1 MFLQIT
7 SSEPVKL
14 QKDPIPP
21 KKRVFVDHLLV
32 VGRILLRGTLD
43 RTFDILLARMA
54 KGVETGEK
62 IVELVQKGITT
73 RDILTEHAFE
83 NAVMHL
89 LTMGGS
95 TNGIL
100 HLQAIYHEAGL
111 GELPRF
117 SYTNNRDMLKTAKE
131 HFAPTGISAS
141 FLRSILPFFVS
152 GISSTLRIT
161 PLLALIG
168 SLGVSI
174 REIQISVRAL
184 EIYLNDMEH

>member
-1 MFLQIT
+1 MLGT
-7 SSEPVKL
+7 ANTMSALSESLGMSLMGSSI
-14 QKDPIPP
+14 IPA
-21 KKRVFVDHLLV
+21 VLA
-32 VGRILLRGTLD
+32 
-43 RTFDILLARMA
+43 ARMA

-95 TNGIL
+95 TIGIL
-100 HLQAIYHEAGL
+100 HLRAIYHEAGL

-131 HFAPTGISAS
+131 HFAPTGGAAWCVFSRCCSALCSISLWRGQRS
-141 FLRSILPFFVS
+141 FP
-152 GISSTLRIT
+152 GMY
-161 PLLALIG
+161 
-168 SLGVSI
+168 SLS
-174 REIQISVRAL
+174 
-184 EIYLNDMEH
+184 

>member
-1 MFLQIT
+1 M
-7 SSEPVKL
+7 
-14 QKDPIPP
+14 
-21 KKRVFVDHLLV
+21 
-32 VGRILLRGTLD
+32 
-43 RTFDILLARMA
+43 
-54 KGVETGEK
+54 
-62 IVELVQKGITT
+62 ELVQKGITT

-131 HFAPTGISAS
+131 HFAPTGGAAWCLS
-141 FLRSILPFFVS
+141 
-152 GISSTLRIT
+152 
-161 PLLALIG
+161 LIH
-168 SLGVSI
+168 I
-174 REIQISVRAL
+174 
-184 EIYLNDMEH
+184 